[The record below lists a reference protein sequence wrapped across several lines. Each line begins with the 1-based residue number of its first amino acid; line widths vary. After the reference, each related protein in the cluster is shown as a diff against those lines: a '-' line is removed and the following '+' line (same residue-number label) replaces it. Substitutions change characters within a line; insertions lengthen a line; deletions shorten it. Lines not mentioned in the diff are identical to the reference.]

1 MVGILHTNYIEYAGT
16 QFHGLWT
23 APAVQV
29 MSSAMVR
36 AYCHKVIKLSGVLQI
51 YAPEKESIENVH
63 GVREDF
69 INEGR
74 RRSLNSQTENRDLT
88 LNEEVQRQVYFIGK
102 ILWAKGFEQML
113 ELEEFYREL
122 TGHYFRINIYGSGPE
137 QDEIKRAFL
146 GRKQRKNRTRA
157 ETTDESND
165 LEELQSLSQE
175 FITKSLQTIK
185 LKSQEL
191 KTFPKTLYEWRR
203 HPIPAKFLGRVD
215 HASLGE
221 YKVFVNPSVSEVLCT
236 TTFEGKC
243 SHELCF
249 NIASGIF
256 IWH

>member
-1 MVGILHTNYIEYAGT
+1 MYVNFTHSLHSS
-16 QFHGLWT
+16 
-23 APAVQV
+23 

-36 AYCHKVIKLSGVLQI
+36 AYCHKVIKLSGVLQS

-69 INEGR
+69 LNEGR
-74 RRSLNSQTENRDLT
+74 RRSLNSQHENIDLP

-102 ILWAKGFEQML
+102 IIWAKGFEQLL

-122 TGHYFRINIYGSGPE
+122 TGRYFAIDVYGTGPQ

-146 GRKQRKNRTRA
+146 GRKQRKKRTQTEA
-157 ETTDESND
+157 TESND

-175 FITKSLQTIK
+175 FIAKSLQTIK
-185 LKSQEL
+185 LTSQEL

-203 HPIPAKFLGRVD
+203 QPIPAKFLGRVD
-215 HASLGE
+215 HASLGK
-221 YKVFVNPSVSEVLCT
+221 YKVFMNPSVSEVLCT

-243 SHELCF
+243 GHNLCCS
-249 NIASGIF
+249 IVSGIN